1 MPNHLSELPFQP
13 KYHRHLLQPLQ
24 VVHLG
29 DRALEPAE
37 RLRRHRAVREGHDI
51 GADRGV
57 QLGQKFLAAAV
68 VVVGRSLVRVRA
80 SSRPSLVRRPK
91 VVMRMQRAMRPR
103 QRLQNLQLRSMLT
116 HL

>member
-1 MPNHLSELPFQP
+1 MRKSSMRM
-13 KYHRHLLQPLQ
+13 KRMRTLLMQRLQ
-24 VVHLG
+24 
-29 DRALEPAE
+29 RAKVTAMIS
-37 RLRRHRAVREGHDI
+37 RRN
-51 GADRGV
+51 
-57 QLGQKFLAAAV
+57 AAAV
-68 VVVGRSLVRVRA
+68 VVVGRSLVRGRA